1 MGRARIEFFMF
12 FSDLAEMGRPGGGSQ
27 GGGSGQM
34 LGNAAIPVRLLS
46 AGGQGA
52 D

>member
-1 MGRARIEFFMF
+1 MF
-12 FSDLAEMGRPGGGSQ
+12 LSDLTEMDGPDAAAE